1 MSLQMKET
9 LLIVDDSK
17 FQRVVIRQ
25 SLGECF
31 NFAEAVSGEECLQ
44 IMEKESDA
52 IDLVLLDLVMPGIDG
67 FEVLRRRQTMEG
79 FKDTPV
85 IVLTNTESVAS
96 QSEAFALGADE
107 FIIKPVDA
115 RVALSRI
122 NNTLGVKRR
131 LQISMDEQKAWK
143 TKSQIDEMTSLFN
156 KMTVKKLIT
165 KTLMEQQDGLHA
177 LMEIDIDNFKSV
189 NDIYGHTMGDHVISV
204 IAGVISSQFRS
215 TDYVGRTGGDEF
227 VVLMADIPS
236 EEIAMIKAENLVSLV
251 KYKENLSIPEN
262 ISISV
267 GMAFS
272 GSEDRC
278 YDDLAAKADQALYVT
293 KKSGKGRYSVYGEEN
308 QASGK
313 TFTAIVWTNSRNITS
328 ILEFALPDSVRL
340 EQVSSIAGI
349 GKYLGQNRGKEVLPV
364 FVDVS
369 EEADHGQAIWAQL
382 RDLQAKQPFPVIA
395 ICREGDLTQM
405 RYAITTAEIE
415 DLLLAPLEVN
425 TLKRRVKIWMKNT
438 QRKVAD

>member
-1 MSLQMKET
+1 MSSLQKKET

-25 SLGECF
+25 SLGEYF
-31 NFAEAVSGEECLQ
+31 NFAEAVSGEECLK

-67 FEVLRRRQTMEG
+67 FEVLRRRQSMEG

-85 IVLTNTESVAS
+85 IVLTNTESVSS
-96 QSEAFALGADE
+96 QSDAFALGADE

-115 RVALSRI
+115 RIALSRI

-131 LQISMDEQKAWK
+131 LQSSRDEQNAWK

-156 KMTVKKLIT
+156 KMTVEKLIT
-165 KTLMEQQDGLHA
+165 KTLTEHEDGLHA
-177 LMEIDIDNFKSV
+177 LMLIDIDNFKSV
-189 NDIYGHTMGDHVISV
+189 NDVYGHTMGDHVISV

-215 TDYVGRTGGDEF
+215 TDYVGRIGGDEF
-227 VVLMADIPS
+227 CVLMADIPS
-236 EEIAMIKAENLVSLV
+236 REIALIKADNLVSLV
-251 KYKENLSIPEN
+251 KYKENLSIPDN

-272 GSEDRC
+272 EPEDHC
-278 YDDLAAKADQALYVT
+278 YDDLATKADQALYVS

-308 QASGK
+308 QTPGQEQPAFVWSG
-313 TFTAIVWTNSRNITS
+313 SRNVTS
-328 ILEFALPDSVRL
+328 MLEFALSDAFRL
-340 EQVSSIAGI
+340 QTVKAAE
-349 GKYLGQNRGKEVLPV
+349 EVMEYRSEETLEKAPLF

-369 EEADHGQAIWAQL
+369 EEDDRGQAKWQQVKALSQEM
-382 RDLQAKQPFPVIA
+382 DLTVIA
-395 ICREGDLTQM
+395 VCKEGDLEQM
-405 RYAITTAEIE
+405 KCALEADLIQ
-415 DLLLAPLEVN
+415 DLLLAPLEANV
-425 TLKRRVKIWMKNT
+425 LKRRVKIW
-438 QRKVAD
+438 RKEM

>member
-1 MSLQMKET
+1 MNLQKKET

-25 SLGECF
+25 SLGEHF
-31 NFAEAVSGEECLQ
+31 NFAEAVSGEECLK

-67 FEVLRRRQTMEG
+67 FEVLRRRQDMEG

-85 IVLTNTESVAS
+85 IVLTNTESVSS

-131 LQISMDEQKAWK
+131 LQLSLDEQKAWK

-156 KMTVKKLIT
+156 KVTVENLIT
-165 KTLMEQQDGLHA
+165 KTLTEHEDGLHA
-177 LMEIDIDNFKSV
+177 MMEIDIDNFKSV
-189 NDIYGHTMGDHVISV
+189 NDVYGHTMGDHVISV
-204 IAGVISSQFRS
+204 ITGVISSQFRS

-227 VVLMADIPS
+227 VVLMSDIPS
-236 EEIAMIKAENLVSLV
+236 QEIALVKAENLVNLV

-267 GMAFS
+267 GVAFS
-272 GSEDRC
+272 EPEDHC
-278 YDDLAAKADQALYVT
+278 YDDLAAKADQALYVS
-293 KKSGKGRYSVYGEEN
+293 KKSGKDRYSVFGEEN
-308 QASGK
+308 QVPDQK
-313 TFTAIVWTNSRNITS
+313 LQAIVWSGSRNVTS
-328 ILEFALPDSVRL
+328 MLEFALPNSVQLNIVTSMDEIR
-340 EQVSSIAGI
+340 Q
-349 GKYLGQNRGKEVLPV
+349 YLQKKDDDVRQPL

-369 EEADHGQAIWAQL
+369 EEADHGKAIWEQLDGLAAQQ
-382 RDLQAKQPFPVIA
+382 DVTIIA
-395 ICREGDLTQM
+395 ICKEGDLEQIKCAVETDKIQ
-405 RYAITTAEIE
+405 
-415 DLLLAPLEVN
+415 DLLLAPLEANV
-425 TLKRRVKIWMKNT
+425 LKRRVKTWM
-438 QRKVAD
+438 

>member
-1 MSLQMKET
+1 MSSLQKKET

-25 SLGECF
+25 SLGEHF

-67 FEVLRRRQTMEG
+67 FEVLRRRQDMEG

-85 IVLTNTESVAS
+85 IVLTNTESVSS

-115 RVALSRI
+115 RIALSRI

-131 LQISMDEQKAWK
+131 LQSSRDEQKAWK

-156 KMTVKKLIT
+156 KMTVEKLIT
-165 KTLMEQQDGLHA
+165 ETLTEHEDGLHV
-177 LMEIDIDNFKSV
+177 LMMIDIDNFKSV
-189 NDIYGHTMGDHVISV
+189 NDVYGHTMGDHVISV

-215 TDYVGRTGGDEF
+215 TDYVGRVGGDEF
-227 VVLMADIPS
+227 TVLMGDIPS
-236 EEIAMIKAENLVSLV
+236 KEIALLKAENLVSLV

-272 GSEDRC
+272 GPEDHC
-278 YDDLAAKADQALYVT
+278 YDDLAAKADQALYVS
-293 KKSGKGRYSVYGEEN
+293 KKSGKGRHSVYGEESESPDREL
-308 QASGK
+308 Q
-313 TFTAIVWTNSRNITS
+313 AIVWSGSRNVTS
-328 ILEFALPDSVRL
+328 MIEFALPDSVHL
-340 EQVSSIAGI
+340 QQVSSVGEIRQF
-349 GKYLGQNRGKEVLPV
+349 LQQKEEKEILPLL
-364 FVDVS
+364 VDVS
-369 EEADHGQAIWAQL
+369 EEADHGCDVWSQLKELHKEHAISM
-382 RDLQAKQPFPVIA
+382 VA
-395 ICREGDLTQM
+395 ICKEGDLAQM
-405 RYAITTAEIE
+405 KCALETEEIQ
-415 DLLLAPLEVN
+415 DLLLAPLEAN
-425 TLKRRVKIWMKNT
+425 TLKRRVQNWMKNCIL
-438 QRKVAD
+438 R

>member
-1 MSLQMKET
+1 MNLQKKET

-25 SLGECF
+25 SLGEYF
-31 NFAEAVSGEECLQ
+31 NFAEAVSGEECLK

-67 FEVLRRRQTMEG
+67 FEVLRRRQDMEG

-85 IVLTNTESVAS
+85 IVLTNTESVSS

-131 LQISMDEQKAWK
+131 LQLSLDEQKAWK

-156 KMTVKKLIT
+156 KVTVENLIT
-165 KTLMEQQDGLHA
+165 KTLTEHEDGLHA
-177 LMEIDIDNFKSV
+177 MMEIDIDNFKSV
-189 NDIYGHTMGDHVISV
+189 NDVYGHTMGDHVISV
-204 IAGVISSQFRS
+204 IAGVISSQLRS

-227 VVLMADIPS
+227 VVLMSDIPS
-236 EEIAMIKAENLVSLV
+236 QEIALIKAENLVNLV

-267 GMAFS
+267 GVAFS
-272 GSEDRC
+272 EPEDHC
-278 YDDLAAKADQALYVT
+278 YDDLAAKADQALYVS
-293 KKSGKGRYSVYGEEN
+293 KKSGKDRYSVFGEEN
-308 QASGK
+308 QVPDQK
-313 TFTAIVWTNSRNITS
+313 LQAIVWSGSRNVTS
-328 ILEFALPDSVRL
+328 MLEFALSNSVQL
-340 EQVSSIAGI
+340 NIASAMDEVSR
-349 GKYLGQNRGKEVLPV
+349 YLQQEGGEKPLPL

-369 EEADHGQAIWAQL
+369 EEADHGKAIWEQLDGLAAQQ
-382 RDLQAKQPFPVIA
+382 DVTIIA
-395 ICREGDLTQM
+395 ICKEGDLAQIKCAVETDK
-405 RYAITTAEIE
+405 IK
-415 DLLLAPLEVN
+415 DLLLAPLEANV
-425 TLKRRVKIWMKNT
+425 LKRRVKTWM
-438 QRKVAD
+438 

>member
-1 MSLQMKET
+1 MSSLQKKET

-25 SLGECF
+25 SLGEYF
-31 NFAEAVSGEECLQ
+31 NFAEAVSGEECIQ

-67 FEVLRRRQTMEG
+67 FEVLRRRQSMEG

-115 RVALSRI
+115 RI

-131 LQISMDEQKAWK
+131 LQSSRDEQKAWE

-156 KMTVKKLIT
+156 KMTVEKLIT
-165 KTLMEQQDGLHA
+165 KTLTEHENRSHA
-177 LMEIDIDNFKSV
+177 LMLIDIDNFKSV
-189 NDIYGHTMGDHVISV
+189 NDVYGHTMGDHVISV

-215 TDYVGRTGGDEF
+215 TDYVGRVGGDEF
-227 VVLMADIPS
+227 CVLMADIPS
-236 EEIAMIKAENLVSLV
+236 REIALIKAENLVSLV

-267 GMAFS
+267 
-272 GSEDRC
+272 
-278 YDDLAAKADQALYVT
+278 
-293 KKSGKGRYSVYGEEN
+293 
-308 QASGK
+308 
-313 TFTAIVWTNSRNITS
+313 
-328 ILEFALPDSVRL
+328 
-340 EQVSSIAGI
+340 
-349 GKYLGQNRGKEVLPV
+349 
-364 FVDVS
+364 
-369 EEADHGQAIWAQL
+369 
-382 RDLQAKQPFPVIA
+382 
-395 ICREGDLTQM
+395 
-405 RYAITTAEIE
+405 
-415 DLLLAPLEVN
+415 
-425 TLKRRVKIWMKNT
+425 
-438 QRKVAD
+438 